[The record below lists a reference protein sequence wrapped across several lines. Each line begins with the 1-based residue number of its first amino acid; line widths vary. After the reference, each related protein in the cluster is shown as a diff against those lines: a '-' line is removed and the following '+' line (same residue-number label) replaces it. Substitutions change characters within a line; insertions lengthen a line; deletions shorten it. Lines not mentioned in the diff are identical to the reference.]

1 MKLSKNY
8 LRKVIKESIGQVKQ
22 AIREEEEEQQQGGD
36 TGSKL
41 PGGVNPQMLKR
52 AEQVIAGLLS
62 GRVGN
67 VKSVMASLQAN
78 DAGRLA
84 MGYAFLDAFGNMTA
98 AELEAMPNTLWQAM
112 RSPESEE

>member
-22 AIREEEEEQQQGGD
+22 VIREEEEQQQGGD

-41 PGGVNPQMLKR
+41 PGGANPQMLKR
-52 AEQVIAGLLS
+52 AEQVIQALMA

-67 VKSVMASLQAN
+67 VKSVIASLQAN

-84 MGYAFLDAFGNMTA
+84 MGYAFLDAFGNMSDEELA
-98 AELEAMPNTLWQAM
+98 AVPNSVWQAM
-112 RSPESEE
+112 RSKE